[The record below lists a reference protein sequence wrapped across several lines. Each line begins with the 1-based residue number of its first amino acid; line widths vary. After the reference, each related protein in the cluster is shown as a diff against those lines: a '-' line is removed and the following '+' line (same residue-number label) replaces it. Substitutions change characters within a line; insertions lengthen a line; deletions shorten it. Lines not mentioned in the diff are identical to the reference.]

1 MINKLIVFVFAVF
14 LMVSGCAAVERVGDS
29 ETSSRIAAQQATSRV
44 IEQADVPEQR
54 AERIYTVV
62 QKARDYVRADDEGIL
77 LSELD
82 SKVRDYID
90 WQSLSQSN
98 QDLLDMVLIVAKRE
112 LDDRIEDGIID
123 PEQRVTVNTLLD
135 WVESTVERY
144 REVE

>member
-14 LMVSGCAAVERVGDS
+14 LMISGCAAVERVGGN